1 MPEKHQSNKMD
12 MLALGEMSLNE
23 YLEENSQLDKDA
35 TEQKQANGR
44 GPPSRQSSQNRIQQ
58 KRRSIDVNQ
67 QAKQSELPL
76 IAQVA
81 SQQNEPSKLEIAK
94 KRSASRQKSL
104 VRNPAPDQETAV
116 PWLLARW
123 NTFPKSHKTYLDCF
137 CLFSIQSY
145 ISET

>member
-1 MPEKHQSNKMD
+1 MD

-23 YLEENSQLDKDA
+23 YLEENSQLGKD
-35 TEQKQANGR
+35 TNKQKQANGR

-67 QAKQSELPL
+67 QAKQSEFPS
-76 IAQVA
+76 IPQVE

-104 VRNPAPDQETAV
+104 VRNQAPDQETAV

-123 NTFPKSHKTYLDCF
+123 KLFQNFTSHIMTTFVCSQYVTKF
-137 CLFSIQSY
+137 
-145 ISET
+145 